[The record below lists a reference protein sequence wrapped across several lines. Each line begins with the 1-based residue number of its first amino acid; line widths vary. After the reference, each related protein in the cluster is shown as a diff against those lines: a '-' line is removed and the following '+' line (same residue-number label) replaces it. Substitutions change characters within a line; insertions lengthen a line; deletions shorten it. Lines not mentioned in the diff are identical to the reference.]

1 MTNPLGIPASRL
13 VLLPMCLG
21 CVDCVARK
29 SDILGLHLRPS
40 LFLDPRLQLAMGTK
54 ELALHSMRYEEVR
67 SHLPF
72 NASYELGVQ

>member
-21 CVDCVARK
+21 CVARI

-54 ELALHSMRYEEVR
+54 ELALHPMRYEEVR
-67 SHLPF
+67 SRLPF